1 LSTLLQAFP
10 VGSNVYL
17 LGGLTNALEV
27 AAAEGNASAARDAVT
42 DPPLPLVLNATV
54 LYNIFTQATSQ
65 QADMPQPRWAGSSMQ
80 QGGRPWGQR
89 CVHAHSGSAWR
100 APAHG

>member
-1 LSTLLQAFP
+1 LLTLVQAFP

-27 AAAEGNASAARDAVT
+27 AAAEGNASAARDAVAA
-42 DPPLPLVLNATV
+42 PPLPLVLNATV
-54 LYNIFTQATSQ
+54 LYNTFTQATSQ

-80 QGGRPWGQR
+80 HAARGG
-89 CVHAHSGSAWR
+89 GSAWGQLCT
-100 APAHG
+100 AL